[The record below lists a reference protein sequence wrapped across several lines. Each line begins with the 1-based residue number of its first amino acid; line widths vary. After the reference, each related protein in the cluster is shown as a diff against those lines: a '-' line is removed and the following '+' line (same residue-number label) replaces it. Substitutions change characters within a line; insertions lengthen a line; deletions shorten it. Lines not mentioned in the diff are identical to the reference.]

1 MSTLAQLRRPLL
13 DLHKTL
19 VDAEREDYERTRG
32 RMSDGDFLK
41 ALIDEPAFA
50 WLGAL
55 TALIVRLE
63 EFESPDLPK
72 EYVAEIRRLLKPDAG
87 GSPFQRKYGDLLQ
100 RRPEALVAHGAVM
113 RALAGTS
120 FAEGRGRRQS

>member
-41 ALIDEPAFA
+41 ALIDDPAFA

-55 TALIVRLE
+55 TALIVRLKE
-63 EFESPDLPK
+63 LEAADVPK
-72 EYVAEIRRLLKPDAG
+72 EYLAEIRRLLKPDPAG
-87 GSPFQRKYGDLLQ
+87 SSFQRKYGELLQ
-100 RRPEALVAHGAVM
+100 RRPEALVAHGALM
-113 RALAGTS
+113 RVLQ
-120 FAEGRGRRQS
+120 ER

>member
-1 MSTLAQLRRPLL
+1 MPSLADIRSPLL

-19 VDAEREDYERTRG
+19 VDAEREDYERSRG
-32 RMSDGDFLK
+32 RMQDGEFLK
-41 ALIDEPAFA
+41 ALIDDPAFA

-63 EFESPDLPK
+63 ELEPAELPK
-72 EYVAEIRRLLKPDAG
+72 EYIAEIRRLLKPDPAG
-87 GSPFQRKYGDLLQ
+87 SAFQKKYEDLLQ

-113 RALAGTS
+113 RKLQG
-120 FAEGRGRRQS
+120 

>member
-1 MSTLAQLRRPLL
+1 MPSLKDLRRPLL

-41 ALIDEPAFA
+41 ALIDDPAFA

-63 EFESPDLPK
+63 ELESPDLPK

-100 RRPEALVAHGAVM
+100 RRPEALVAHGVVM
-113 RALAGTS
+113 RALQTG
-120 FAEGRGRRQS
+120 G

>member
-1 MSTLAQLRRPLL
+1 MASIAALRRPLL

-19 VDAEREDYERTRG
+19 VDAEREDYERGRG
-32 RMSDGDFLK
+32 RMTDGEFLK
-41 ALIDEPAFA
+41 VLIDDPAFA

-63 EFESPDLPK
+63 ELEEDVAPK
-72 EYVAEIRRLLKPDAG
+72 EYVAELRRLLKPDAA

-100 RRPEALVAHGAVM
+100 RRPEALVAHGALV
-113 RALAGTS
+113 RTLHA
-120 FAEGRGRRQS
+120 

>member
-1 MSTLAQLRRPLL
+1 MTVSLPSLRRALL

-19 VDAEREDYERTRG
+19 VDAEREDYERGRG
-32 RMSDGDFLK
+32 RMSDGEFLK
-41 ALIDEPAFA
+41 ALIDDPAFA

-63 EFESPDLPK
+63 ELEPAEVTK
-72 EYVAEIRRLLKPDAG
+72 EFAAELRRLLKPDAA

-100 RRPEALVAHGAVM
+100 KRPEALVAHGAVM
-113 RALAGTS
+113 RVLQA
-120 FAEGRGRRQS
+120 

>member
-1 MSTLAQLRRPLL
+1 MKVAQLRTPLL

-19 VDAEREDYERTRG
+19 VDAEREDYERGRG
-32 RMSDGDFLK
+32 RLADGEFLK

-63 EFESPDLPK
+63 EIEGDTAPK
-72 EYVAEIRRLLKPDAG
+72 EYIAEIRRLLKPAAD
-87 GSPFQRKYGDLLQ
+87 GSPFQRKYGELLQ

-113 RALAGTS
+113 RTLP
-120 FAEGRGRRQS
+120 R

>member
-41 ALIDEPAFA
+41 ALIDDPAFA

-63 EFESPDLPK
+63 ELEPTEVPK
-72 EYVAEIRRLLKPDAG
+72 EFVAELRRLLKPNET
-87 GSPFQRKYGDLLQ
+87 GSPFQRKYNELLQ
-100 RRPEALVAHGAVM
+100 KRPEVLVAHGALM
-113 RALAGTS
+113 RALQ
-120 FAEGRGRRQS
+120 R

>member
-1 MSTLAQLRRPLL
+1 MSTLAKLRRPLL

-41 ALIDEPAFA
+41 ALIDDPAFA

-63 EFESPDLPK
+63 ELEAADLPE
-72 EYVAEIRRLLKPDAG
+72 EYLVEIRRLLRPDASG
-87 GSPFQRKYGDLLQ
+87 RLFQRKYADLLQ
-100 RRPEALVAHGAVM
+100 KRPEALVAHGAVM
-113 RALAGTS
+113 RALQG
-120 FAEGRGRRQS
+120 

>member
-1 MSTLAQLRRPLL
+1 MPTLSALRRPLL

-19 VDAEREDYERTRG
+19 VDVEREDYERTRG
-32 RMSDGDFLK
+32 RMPDGDFLK
-41 ALIDEPAFA
+41 ALIDDPAFA

-63 EFESPDLPK
+63 ELESADVPK
-72 EYVAEIRRLLKPDAG
+72 EYVAEIRRLLKPDAA

-100 RRPEALVAHGAVM
+100 NRPEALVAHGVVM
-113 RALAGTS
+113 RSLQG
-120 FAEGRGRRQS
+120 

>member
-41 ALIDEPAFA
+41 ALIDDPAFA

-63 EFESPDLPK
+63 ELESADLPK
-72 EYVAEIRRLLKPDAG
+72 EYVAEIRRLLKPDAA

-113 RALAGTS
+113 RAL
-120 FAEGRGRRQS
+120 QSAR

>member
-1 MSTLAQLRRPLL
+1 MPSLADMRRPLL

-19 VDAEREDYERTRG
+19 VDAEREDYERSRG
-32 RMSDGDFLK
+32 RMQDGEFLK
-41 ALIDEPAFA
+41 ALIDDPAFA

-63 EFESPDLPK
+63 ELEPAELPK
-72 EYVAEIRRLLKPDAG
+72 EYIAEIRRLLKPDPAG
-87 GSPFQRKYGDLLQ
+87 SAFQKKYEDLLQ

-113 RALAGTS
+113 RALQA
-120 FAEGRGRRQS
+120 